1 MWFSTAPKD
10 ANERTGQHFTGRN
23 ASGEQRDGVS
33 SLRLRCLALTN
44 VYPLGQRLTN
54 AGVTERLERDR
65 LMILEVLA
73 NRFLPPL
80 ADIVRREWGNSPQDA
95 DSIRKTYVHTFD
107 LTGGLY
113 RRVSKGEGS
122 PSKFVEYQ
130 SMTLPSYFQQYDD
143 VLGDRTRARLSRCA
157 EDVRRNP
164 GSTLLVA
171 GAFSAHKICM
181 CICAKM
187 VYHPDYEVG
196 ERYRVVWHACSVLC
210 LPLSLLGM

>member
-1 MWFSTAPKD
+1 MF
-10 ANERTGQHFTGRN
+10 
-23 ASGEQRDGVS
+23 
-33 SLRLRCLALTN
+33 
-44 VYPLGQRLTN
+44 
-54 AGVTERLERDR
+54 
-65 LMILEVLA
+65 LEVLA

-80 ADIVRREWGNSPQDA
+80 PDIVRRERGDGLHHPRDA
-95 DSIRKTYVHTFD
+95 DSNRETYVHTFD

-122 PSKFVEYQ
+122 PYKFVDYE
-130 SMTLPSYFQQYDD
+130 SMTLPSYFQRYDD

-157 EDVRRNP
+157 EDVKNNP
-164 GSTLLVA
+164 ESTLLLA
-171 GAFSAHKICM
+171 GAFSAHKIFM

-187 VYHPDYEVG
+187 VYHPDYEMG